1 MADPT
6 YEVVFSGRIRAGLK
20 PSVVKGL
27 LRSRLK
33 LSRRELQDLFSGE
46 ERVVKRT
53 PDKDTAEEY
62 ARIFEEAGAPCRI
75 RAEHAP
81 EGSTAPRSLVTLGE
95 ADHNVEPAASRG
107 GIRMD
112 MTKTLKTYLHLPFQS
127 NTGSW
132 HVLRLRRPAGSST
145 RDLTAAAAAAVQR
158 VTGGHGDPSARSYDI
173 SRVIGGSLM
182 AIPTGGLAI
191 GVGSALLLK
200 GAWLGGLLNI
210 LLFGPIAAYGIWLV
224 ATGVRSARRRG
235 EATAKTPTG
244 GVALSDKDVGGSRRR
259 DGADA
264 HPGILSFTKEAIRM
278 AEPCTYEYKGTDL
291 WGTTKGRGCENISF
305 LLSAVV
311 ACMAVGF
318 WIPAFLKVSFVLV
331 ILLALALALSPP
343 SRKPVRQFHLNLA
356 TEPPVWSSN
365 DDEFW
370 RPVMEFFGLRQLT
383 ERRSWFKRKAATGNG
398 RKTRGRVA

>member
-1 MADPT
+1 
-6 YEVVFSGRIRAGLK
+6 
-20 PSVVKGL
+20 
-27 LRSRLK
+27 
-33 LSRRELQDLFSGE
+33 
-46 ERVVKRT
+46 
-53 PDKDTAEEY
+53 
-62 ARIFEEAGAPCRI
+62 
-75 RAEHAP
+75 
-81 EGSTAPRSLVTLGE
+81 
-95 ADHNVEPAASRG
+95 
-107 GIRMD
+107 MD

-173 SRVIGGSLM
+173 GRVIGGSLM

-235 EATAKTPTG
+235 EATATTPTG

-259 DGADA
+259 DGAGAHPESGRDGQWT
-264 HPGILSFTKEAIRM
+264 HPGILSFTNEAIRL

-291 WGTTKGRGCENISF
+291 WGTTKGRGCENVSF

-331 ILLALALALSPP
+331 ILLALALGLSPP

-398 RKTRGRVA
+398 RKKRGRVA